1 MNTLRIGLVS
11 ISDRASSGVYQD
23 KGIPALEEW
32 LARALTTP
40 FELQTRLIP
49 DEQAI
54 IEQTLCELVDEMG
67 CHLVLTTGGTGP
79 ARRDVTPDATLAIA
93 DREMPGFGEQ
103 MRQVSLHF
111 VPTAILSRQVGVIRK
126 QAGRIPR
133 VFINDLLARTD
144 IVDLIDARVKLKKQ
158 GKNFHACCP
167 FHNEK
172 TPSFTVNGEKQF
184 YHCFG
189 CGAHGNAIDFL
200 MNYDKLEFVE
210 TVEEL
215 AAMHNL
221 EVPFEA
227 GSGPSQIERHQRQT
241 LYQLMDGLNTFY
253 QQSLQQ
259 PVAMSARQYLEKRGL
274 SHEVIARFA
283 IGFAPPGWDNVL
295 KRFGGN
301 PENRQSLI
309 DAGMLVTNDQ
319 GRSYDR
325 FRERVMFPIRDKRGR
340 VIGFGGRVLG
350 NDTPKYL
357 NSPETD
363 IFHKGRQLYGLY
375 EAQQDNAEPNRLLVV
390 EGYMDVVAL
399 AQYGIN
405 YAVASLGTSTTADHI
420 QLLFRATNNVICCYD
435 GDRAGRDAAWR
446 ALETAL
452 PYMTDGRQL
461 RFMFL
466 PDGEDPDTLVRK
478 EGKEAFEARMEQ
490 AMPLSA
496 FLFNSLMPQVDL
508 STPDGRA
515 RLSTLAL
522 PLISQVPG
530 ETLRIYLRQ
539 ELGNKLGILDDSQ
552 LERLM
557 PKAAESGVSRPVP
570 QLKRTTMRI
579 LIGLLV
585 QNPELATLVPPLEN
599 LDENKLPG
607 LGLFRELVNTCLS
620 QPGLTTGQLLE
631 HYRGTNNAATL
642 EKLSMWDDIA
652 DKNIAE
658 QTFTDSLNH
667 MFDSLLELRQEELIA
682 RERTHGLSNEERLE
696 LWTLNQELAK
706 K

>member
-1 MNTLRIGLVS
+1 M
-11 ISDRASSGVYQD
+11 
-23 KGIPALEEW
+23 
-32 LARALTTP
+32 
-40 FELQTRLIP
+40 
-49 DEQAI
+49 
-54 IEQTLCELVDEMG
+54 
-67 CHLVLTTGGTGP
+67 
-79 ARRDVTPDATLAIA
+79 
-93 DREMPGFGEQ
+93 
-103 MRQVSLHF
+103 
-111 VPTAILSRQVGVIRK
+111 
-126 QAGRIPR
+126 AGRIPR

-158 GKNFHACCP
+158 GKNYHACCP

-189 CGAHGNAIDFL
+189 CGAHGNAVDFL

-221 EVPFEA
+221 EVPYEA

-241 LYQLMDGLNTFY
+241 LYQLMDGLNAFY
-253 QQSLQQ
+253 QQSLKQ
-259 PVAMSARQYLEKRGL
+259 PAAEPARHYLNQRGL
-274 SHEVIARFA
+274 SDDVIARFA
-283 IGFAPPGWDNVL
+283 IGYAPPGWDNVL

-301 PENRQSLI
+301 SEDRKSLI
-309 DAGMLVTNDQ
+309 DAGMLVTNDK

-350 NDTPKYL
+350 DALPKYL

-375 EAQQDNAEPNRLLVV
+375 EAQQDNAEPQRLLVV

-399 AQYGIN
+399 AQFDIN

-420 QLLFRATNNVICCYD
+420 QLLFRVTNTVVCCYD
-435 GDRAGRDAAWR
+435 GDRAGREAAWR

-452 PYMTDGRQL
+452 PYMTDGREL

-478 EGKEAFEARMEQ
+478 EGKAAFEARMEQ
-490 AMPLSA
+490 AQPLST
-496 FLFNSLMPQVDL
+496 FLFNSLMPQVNL
-508 STPDGRA
+508 GTPDGRA
-515 RLSTLAL
+515 LLNTLAL
-522 PLISQVPG
+522 PLINQVPG
-530 ETLRIYLRQ
+530 DTLYIYLRQ
-539 ELGNKLGILDDSQ
+539 ELGKKLGINYEPDKLI
-552 LERLM
+552 R
-557 PKAAESGVSRPVP
+557 PKATNTVAQPGT
-570 QLKRTTMRI
+570 QIKRTTMRI

-585 QNPELATLVPPLEN
+585 QNPELAPKVPSLEGLN
-599 LDENKLPG
+599 HEKLPG
-607 LGLFRELVNTCLS
+607 LGLFAELVNTCLS

-631 HYRGTNNAATL
+631 HYRGTKASATL

-652 DKNIAE
+652 DKDIAE
-658 QTFTDSLNH
+658 ETFTDSLNH
-667 MFDSLLELRQEELIA
+667 MFDSMLELRQEELIA
-682 RERTHGLSNEERLE
+682 RERTHGLSSEERRE
-696 LWTLNQELAK
+696 LWMINQELAK

>member
-1 MNTLRIGLVS
+1 M
-11 ISDRASSGVYQD
+11 
-23 KGIPALEEW
+23 
-32 LARALTTP
+32 
-40 FELQTRLIP
+40 
-49 DEQAI
+49 
-54 IEQTLCELVDEMG
+54 
-67 CHLVLTTGGTGP
+67 
-79 ARRDVTPDATLAIA
+79 
-93 DREMPGFGEQ
+93 
-103 MRQVSLHF
+103 
-111 VPTAILSRQVGVIRK
+111 
-126 QAGRIPR
+126 AGRIPR

-158 GKNFHACCP
+158 GKNYHACCP

-227 GSGPSQIERHQRQT
+227 GSGPTQIERHQRQT
-241 LYQLMDGLNTFY
+241 LYELLDGLNGFY
-253 QQSLQQ
+253 RQALQAQSGE
-259 PVAMSARQYLEKRGL
+259 PARHYLAKRGL
-274 SHEVIARFA
+274 SDSVIERFA
-283 IGFAPPGWDNVL
+283 IGYAPPGWDNAL
-295 KRFGGN
+295 KRFGN
-301 PENRQSLI
+301 NSENRKSLI
-309 DAGMLVTNDQ
+309 DAGMLVTNDN

-350 NDTPKYL
+350 DALPKYL

-375 EAQQDNAEPNRLLVV
+375 EVQQSDPNPARLLVV

-399 AQYGIN
+399 SQYDIN
-405 YAVASLGTSTTADHI
+405 YAVASLGTATTAEHI
-420 QLLFRATNNVICCYD
+420 QMLFRATNTVICCYD
-435 GDRAGRDAAWR
+435 GDRAGRSAAWR

-466 PDGEDPDTLVRK
+466 PDGEDPDTLVRQ
-478 EGKEAFEARMEQ
+478 EGKAAFEARMEQ
-490 AMPLSA
+490 AQPLST
-496 FLFNSLMPQVDL
+496 FLFNSLLPQVDL

-515 RLSTLAL
+515 QLSTLAL

-557 PKAAESGVSRPVP
+557 TRQADNSQTRPAP
-570 QLKRTTMRI
+570 TLKRTTMRI

-585 QNPELATLVPPLEN
+585 QNPELAPLVPSLAA
-599 LDENKLPG
+599 LDKTKLPG
-607 LGLFRELVNTCLS
+607 LELFTELVNTCLS

-631 HYRGTNNAATL
+631 HYRGTKEAATL
-642 EKLSMWDDIA
+642 EKLSTWDDIA
-652 DKNIAE
+652 DKDIAE
-658 QTFTDSLNH
+658 KTFTDALDH
-667 MFDSLLELRQEELIA
+667 MFDSVLELRLTELIA
-682 RERTHGLSNEERLE
+682 RSRTQGLSAAEREEVRIITE
-696 LWTLNQELAK
+696 ARAK

>member
-1 MNTLRIGLVS
+1 M
-11 ISDRASSGVYQD
+11 
-23 KGIPALEEW
+23 
-32 LARALTTP
+32 
-40 FELQTRLIP
+40 
-49 DEQAI
+49 
-54 IEQTLCELVDEMG
+54 
-67 CHLVLTTGGTGP
+67 
-79 ARRDVTPDATLAIA
+79 
-93 DREMPGFGEQ
+93 
-103 MRQVSLHF
+103 
-111 VPTAILSRQVGVIRK
+111 
-126 QAGRIPR
+126 AGRIPR

-158 GKNFHACCP
+158 GKNYHACCP

-227 GSGPSQIERHQRQT
+227 GSGPTQIERHQRQT
-241 LYQLMDGLNTFY
+241 LYELLDGLNGFY
-253 QQSLQQ
+253 RQALQAQSAE
-259 PVAMSARQYLEKRGL
+259 PARQYLAKRGL
-274 SHEVIARFA
+274 SESVIERFA
-283 IGFAPPGWDNVL
+283 IGYAPPGWDNVL
-295 KRFGGN
+295 KRFGN
-301 PENRQSLI
+301 NSENRKSLI

-350 NDTPKYL
+350 DALPKYL

-375 EAQQDNAEPNRLLVV
+375 EVQQSDPNPPRLLVV

-399 AQYGIN
+399 SQYDIN
-405 YAVASLGTSTTADHI
+405 YAVASLGTATTAEHI
-420 QLLFRATNNVICCYD
+420 QMLFRVTNNVICCYD
-435 GDRAGRDAAWR
+435 GDRAGRSAAWR

-466 PDGEDPDTLVRK
+466 PDGEDPDTLVRQ
-478 EGKEAFEARMEQ
+478 EGKAAFEARMEQ
-490 AMPLSA
+490 AQPLST
-496 FLFNSLMPQVDL
+496 FLFNSLLPQVDL
-508 STPDGRA
+508 STLDGRA
-515 RLSTLAL
+515 QLSTLAL

-557 PKAAESGVSRPVP
+557 TRQADNSQTRPAP
-570 QLKRTTMRI
+570 TLKRTTMRI

-585 QNPELATLVPPLEN
+585 QNPELAPLVPSLAA
-599 LDENKLPG
+599 LDKTKLPG
-607 LGLFRELVNTCLS
+607 LELFAELVNTCLS

-631 HYRGTNNAATL
+631 HYRGTKEAATL
-642 EKLSMWDDIA
+642 EKLSTWDDIA
-652 DKNIAE
+652 DKDIAE
-658 QTFTDSLNH
+658 KTFTDALDH
-667 MFDSLLELRQEELIA
+667 MFDSVLELRLTELIA
-682 RERTHGLSNEERLE
+682 RSRTQGLSAAEREEVRIITE
-696 LWTLNQELAK
+696 ARARK
-706 K
+706 

>member
-1 MNTLRIGLVS
+1 M
-11 ISDRASSGVYQD
+11 
-23 KGIPALEEW
+23 
-32 LARALTTP
+32 
-40 FELQTRLIP
+40 
-49 DEQAI
+49 
-54 IEQTLCELVDEMG
+54 
-67 CHLVLTTGGTGP
+67 
-79 ARRDVTPDATLAIA
+79 
-93 DREMPGFGEQ
+93 
-103 MRQVSLHF
+103 
-111 VPTAILSRQVGVIRK
+111 
-126 QAGRIPR
+126 AGRIPR

-158 GKNFHACCP
+158 GKNYHACCP

-227 GSGPSQIERHQRQT
+227 GSGPTQIERHQRQT
-241 LYQLMDGLNTFY
+241 LYELLDGLNGFY
-253 QQSLQQ
+253 RQALQAQ
-259 PVAMSARQYLEKRGL
+259 KAEPARQYLAKRGL
-274 SHEVIARFA
+274 SESVIERFA
-283 IGFAPPGWDNVL
+283 IGYAPPGWDNAL
-295 KRFGGN
+295 KRFGTN
-301 PENRQSLI
+301 SENRQSLI
-309 DAGMLVTNDQ
+309 DAGMLVTNDK

-350 NDTPKYL
+350 DALPKYL

-375 EAQQDNAEPNRLLVV
+375 EVQQSDPNPPRLLVV

-399 AQYGIN
+399 SQYDIN
-405 YAVASLGTSTTADHI
+405 YAVASLGTATTAEHI
-420 QLLFRATNNVICCYD
+420 QMLFRVTNNVICCYD
-435 GDRAGRDAAWR
+435 GDRAGRSAAWR

-466 PDGEDPDTLVRK
+466 PDGEDPDTLVRQ
-478 EGKEAFEARMEQ
+478 EGKAAFEARMEQ
-490 AMPLSA
+490 AQPLST
-496 FLFNSLMPQVDL
+496 FLFNSLLPQVDL

-515 RLSTLAL
+515 QLSTLAL

-557 PKAAESGVSRPVP
+557 TRQADNSQTRPAP
-570 QLKRTTMRI
+570 TLKRTTMRI

-585 QNPELATLVPPLEN
+585 QNPELAPLVPSLAA
-599 LDENKLPG
+599 LDKTKLPG
-607 LGLFRELVNTCLS
+607 LELFSELVNTCLS

-631 HYRGTNNAATL
+631 HYRGTKEAATL
-642 EKLSMWDDIA
+642 EKLSTWDDIA
-652 DKNIAE
+652 DKDIAE
-658 QTFTDSLNH
+658 KTFTDALDH
-667 MFDSLLELRQEELIA
+667 LFDSVLELRLTELIA
-682 RERTHGLSNEERLE
+682 RSRTQGLSAAEREEVRIITE
-696 LWTLNQELAK
+696 ARAK

>member
-1 MNTLRIGLVS
+1 M
-11 ISDRASSGVYQD
+11 
-23 KGIPALEEW
+23 
-32 LARALTTP
+32 
-40 FELQTRLIP
+40 
-49 DEQAI
+49 
-54 IEQTLCELVDEMG
+54 
-67 CHLVLTTGGTGP
+67 
-79 ARRDVTPDATLAIA
+79 
-93 DREMPGFGEQ
+93 
-103 MRQVSLHF
+103 
-111 VPTAILSRQVGVIRK
+111 
-126 QAGRIPR
+126 AGRIPR

-158 GKNFHACCP
+158 GKNYHACCP

-227 GSGPSQIERHQRQT
+227 GSGPTQIERHQRQT
-241 LYQLMDGLNTFY
+241 LYELLDGLNGFY
-253 QQSLQQ
+253 RQALQAQSAE
-259 PVAMSARQYLEKRGL
+259 PARQYLAKRGL
-274 SHEVIARFA
+274 SDSVIERFA
-283 IGFAPPGWDNVL
+283 IGYAPPGWDNAL
-295 KRFGGN
+295 KRFGN
-301 PENRQSLI
+301 NSENRKSLI
-309 DAGMLVTNDQ
+309 DAGMLVTNDN

-350 NDTPKYL
+350 DALPKYL

-375 EAQQDNAEPNRLLVV
+375 EVQQSDPNPPRLLVV

-399 AQYGIN
+399 AQYDIN
-405 YAVASLGTSTTADHI
+405 YAVASLGTATTAEHI
-420 QLLFRATNNVICCYD
+420 QMLFRATNTVICCYD
-435 GDRAGRDAAWR
+435 GDRAGRSAAWR

-478 EGKEAFEARMEQ
+478 EGKAAFEARMEQ
-490 AMPLSA
+490 AQPLST
-496 FLFNSLMPQVDL
+496 FLFNSLLPQVDL

-515 RLSTLAL
+515 QLSTLAL

-557 PKAAESGVSRPVP
+557 TRQADNSQTRPAP
-570 QLKRTTMRI
+570 TLKRTTMRI

-585 QNPELATLVPPLEN
+585 QNPELAPLVPSLAA
-599 LDENKLPG
+599 LDKTKLPG
-607 LGLFRELVNTCLS
+607 LELFSELVNTCLS

-631 HYRGTNNAATL
+631 HYRGTKEAATL
-642 EKLSMWDDIA
+642 EKLSTWDDIA
-652 DKNIAE
+652 DKDIAE
-658 QTFTDSLNH
+658 KTFTDALDH
-667 MFDSLLELRQEELIA
+667 MFDSVLELRLTELIA
-682 RERTHGLSNEERLE
+682 RSRTQGLSAAEREEVRIITE
-696 LWTLNQELAK
+696 ARAK

>member
-1 MNTLRIGLVS
+1 
-11 ISDRASSGVYQD
+11 
-23 KGIPALEEW
+23 
-32 LARALTTP
+32 
-40 FELQTRLIP
+40 
-49 DEQAI
+49 
-54 IEQTLCELVDEMG
+54 MG
-67 CHLVLTTGGTGP
+67 H
-79 ARRDVTPDATLAIA
+79 
-93 DREMPGFGEQ
+93 M
-103 MRQVSLHF
+103 
-111 VPTAILSRQVGVIRK
+111 
-126 QAGRIPR
+126 AGRIPR

-144 IVDLIDARVKLKKQ
+144 IIDLIDARVKLKKQ
-158 GKNFHACCP
+158 GKNWHACCP

-172 TPSFTVNGEKQF
+172 SPSFTVNGEKQF

-221 EVPFEA
+221 EVPYEA
-227 GSGPSQIERHQRQT
+227 GNGPSQIERHQRQS
-241 LYQLMDGLNTFY
+241 LYQLMDGLSAFY
-253 QQSLQQ
+253 QQSLTQ
-259 PVAMSARQYLEKRGL
+259 PAAEPARQYLERRGL
-274 SHEVIARFA
+274 SSDVIARFA
-283 IGFAPPGWDNVL
+283 IGYAPPGWDNVL
-295 KRFGGN
+295 KRFGAN
-301 PENRQSLI
+301 QENRQSLI

-340 VIGFGGRVLG
+340 VMGFGGRVLG

-375 EAQQDNAEPNRLLVV
+375 EAQQDNDEPQRLLVV

-420 QLLFRATNNVICCYD
+420 QLLFRVTKNVICCYD

-452 PYMTDGRQL
+452 PYMSDGRQL

-478 EGKEAFEARMEQ
+478 EGKAAFEARMEQ
-490 AMPLSA
+490 AMPLST
-496 FLFNSLMPQVDL
+496 FLFNSLLPQADL
-508 STPDGRA
+508 TTPDGTTQLA
-515 RLSTLAL
+515 ALAL

-530 ETLRIYLRQ
+530 ETLRIQLRQ
-539 ELGNKLGILDDSQ
+539 LLGNKIGIFDDAQLD
-552 LERLM
+552 RLM
-557 PKAAESGVSRPVP
+557 PKQAENATARPAP

-585 QNPELATLVPPLEN
+585 QSPELAPLVPPLEG
-599 LDENKLPG
+599 LDKSRMAG
-607 LGLFRELVNTCLS
+607 LGLFTELVNTCLS

-631 HYRGTNNAATL
+631 QYRGTKEAATL
-642 EKLSMWDDIA
+642 EKLAMWDDIA
-652 DKNIAE
+652 DKDIAE
-658 QTFTDSLNH
+658 KTFNDALNH
-667 MFDSLLELRQEELIA
+667 MFDSMLVQRQEELIA
-682 RERTHGLSNEERLE
+682 RDRTHGLSSEERRE
-696 LWTLNQELAK
+696 LWQLNQELAK

>member
-1 MNTLRIGLVS
+1 MGL
-11 ISDRASSGVYQD
+11 
-23 KGIPALEEW
+23 
-32 LARALTTP
+32 
-40 FELQTRLIP
+40 
-49 DEQAI
+49 
-54 IEQTLCELVDEMG
+54 M
-67 CHLVLTTGGTGP
+67 
-79 ARRDVTPDATLAIA
+79 
-93 DREMPGFGEQ
+93 
-103 MRQVSLHF
+103 
-111 VPTAILSRQVGVIRK
+111 
-126 QAGRIPR
+126 AGRIPR

-158 GKNFHACCP
+158 GKNYHACCP

-221 EVPFEA
+221 DVPYEA
-227 GSGPSQIERHQRQT
+227 GSGPSQIERHQRQN
-241 LYQLMDGLNTFY
+241 LYQLLDGLNAFY
-253 QQSLQQ
+253 QQSLTQ
-259 PVAMSARQYLEKRGL
+259 PNAKDAREYLSRRGL
-274 SHEVIARFA
+274 SADVISRFA
-283 IGFAPPGWDNVL
+283 IGYAPPGWDNVL

-301 PENRQSLI
+301 DENRQSLI
-309 DAGMLVTNDQ
+309 DAGMLVTNDK

-350 NDTPKYL
+350 DGQPKYL

-375 EAQQDNAEPNRLLVV
+375 EAQLSSSEPARLLVV

-399 AQYGIN
+399 AQYDIN

-420 QLLFRATNNVICCYD
+420 QLLFRVTNNVICCYD

-452 PYMTDGRQL
+452 PYMNDGRQL

-478 EGKEAFEARMEQ
+478 EGKDAFEARMEQ
-490 AMPLSA
+490 AQPLST

-515 RLSTLAL
+515 QLSTLAL
-522 PLISQVPG
+522 PLITQVPG

-539 ELGNKLGILDDSQ
+539 ELGKKLGILDDSA

-557 PKAAESGVSRPVP
+557 PKQAEATARAAPT
-570 QLKRTTMRI
+570 LKRTTMRI
-579 LIGLLV
+579 LIGLLL
-585 QNPELATLVPPLEN
+585 QNPELAPQVPPLDA
-599 LDENKLPG
+599 LDKNKLPG
-607 LGLFRELVNTCLS
+607 LGLFAELVNTCLS

-631 HYRGTNNAATL
+631 QYRGTKEAATL

-652 DKNIAE
+652 DKDIAE
-658 QTFTDSLNH
+658 KTFTDSLNH
-667 MFDSLLELRQEELIA
+667 MFDSMLEQRQEELIA
-682 RERTHGLSNEERLE
+682 RERTHGLSSEERRE
-696 LWTLNQELAK
+696 LWRLNQELAK

>member
-1 MNTLRIGLVS
+1 M
-11 ISDRASSGVYQD
+11 
-23 KGIPALEEW
+23 
-32 LARALTTP
+32 
-40 FELQTRLIP
+40 
-49 DEQAI
+49 
-54 IEQTLCELVDEMG
+54 
-67 CHLVLTTGGTGP
+67 
-79 ARRDVTPDATLAIA
+79 
-93 DREMPGFGEQ
+93 
-103 MRQVSLHF
+103 
-111 VPTAILSRQVGVIRK
+111 
-126 QAGRIPR
+126 AGRIPR

-158 GKNFHACCP
+158 GKNYHACCP

-189 CGAHGNAIDFL
+189 CGAHGNALDFL

-210 TVEEL
+210 SVEEL

-227 GSGPSQIERHQRQT
+227 GSGPSLIERHQRQT
-241 LYQLMDGLNTFY
+241 LYQLMDGLNAFY
-253 QQSLQQ
+253 QQSLTQ
-259 PVAMSARQYLEKRGL
+259 PAAEPARQYLERRGL
-274 SHEVIARFA
+274 SSEIIARFA
-283 IGFAPPGWDNVL
+283 IGYAPPGWDNVL

-301 PENRQSLI
+301 SENRKSLI

-375 EAQQDNAEPNRLLVV
+375 EAQLDNDEPQRLLVV

-420 QLLFRATNNVICCYD
+420 QLLFRVTKNVICCYD

-452 PYMTDGRQL
+452 PYMSDGRQL

-478 EGKEAFEARMEQ
+478 EGKAAFEARMEQ
-490 AMPLSA
+490 AQPLST
-496 FLFNSLMPQVDL
+496 FLFNSLLPQADL
-508 STPDGRA
+508 TTPDGTTQLA
-515 RLSTLAL
+515 ALAL
-522 PLISQVPG
+522 PLINQVPG
-530 ETLRIYLRQ
+530 ETLRIQLRQ
-539 ELGNKLGILDDSQ
+539 LLGNKIGIFDDAQLD
-552 LERLM
+552 RLM
-557 PKAAESGVSRPVP
+557 PKQAENSAPRPAP

-579 LIGLLV
+579 LIGLLI
-585 QNPELATLVPPLEN
+585 QNPELASAVPSLEG
-599 LDENKLPG
+599 LDQSRLPG
-607 LGLFRELVNTCLS
+607 LGLFAELVNTCLS

-631 HYRGTNNAATL
+631 HYRGTKEAATL

-652 DKNIAE
+652 DKEIAE
-658 QTFTDSLNH
+658 KAFTDSLNH
-667 MFDSLLELRQEELIA
+667 MFDSMLERRQEELIA
-682 RERTHGLSNEERLE
+682 RDRTHGLSSEERRE
-696 LWTLNQELAK
+696 LWQLNQELAK